1 MLRVAFRRSGHTNE
15 SQRALLSQ
23 SGAHVATAGRV
34 TEGTGLMIT
43 ERESRQGRHIEARER
58 ERVAMELRKAGATY
72 QQIGA
77 QMGVSEVTAYR
88 VIRRAV
94 ERLNKL
100 VGDEATGMR
109 RLELERLDQ
118 IMLSIW
124 PHVKRG
130 NLQAIDR
137 ALKCMERRSRY
148 LGLDQPVKIEGD
160 LTHYHGD
167 DIDQQL
173 RAIAQELRS
182 SKEIPVTL
190 GDAGGTPGEGTRA
203 GDLETV
209 DASGELANV
218 ADSDGPGM
226 GQD

>member
-1 MLRVAFRRSGHTNE
+1 
-15 SQRALLSQ
+15 
-23 SGAHVATAGRV
+23 
-34 TEGTGLMIT
+34 MIT
-43 ERESRQGRHIEARER
+43 ERQARKGKHIEARER

-77 QMGVSEVTAYR
+77 QMGVSDVTAYR

-173 RAIAQELRS
+173 RELAQKLRS
-182 SKEIPVTL
+182 GEQVQTPM
-190 GDAGGTPGEGTRA
+190 GDAGRA
-203 GDLETV
+203 SSEEARAITIEAT

-218 ADSDGPGM
+218 AASDGPGV
-226 GQD
+226 GQNEDRG